1 MYYDLVFLF
10 LGYKFDISLKKESA
24 NFTYLGKTGILEAC
38 LQPYQTT
45 IIDLNRISFFQ
56 VDDVQITMCK

>member
-24 NFTYLGKTGILEAC
+24 NFTYLRKTGILEAC

-45 IIDLNRISFFQ
+45 IIDLN
-56 VDDVQITMCK
+56 